1 LADGKLFP
9 FIYRKGKGKGVGKY
23 IGGNKSV
30 ESSYLDGAAIFR
42 RSPAMFFS
50 FLID

>member
-9 FIYRKGKGKGVGKY
+9 FIYPKGKGVGKY
-23 IGGNKSV
+23 IGGNKSGG
-30 ESSYLDGAAIFR
+30 SSYLDGAAIFR